1 MAENSILRGELLS
14 KLYLQGEKTIYALRD
29 VSVHVRRGEFVMIC
43 GKSGSGK
50 STLLNMLSGF
60 DTPTTGNV
68 YIDGVDI
75 NEASEKEK
83 CRIRNEKIGFVFQS
97 FNLLPILTAAENI
110 LSPMLIGKREWDKGY
125 FDEITAKL
133 GIAERLHHLPKE
145 LSGGECQ
152 RVAVAR
158 AIIGKPAVL
167 FADEPTGNLDKSSS
181 EELIRLLVLANREF
195 GQTIVM
201 VTHDESLLPIA
212 DTVYRMTDGEIKNV
226 TDEIKRI
233 FS

>member
-1 MAENSILRGELLS
+1 MADNIILRGELLS

-29 VSVHVRRGEFVMIC
+29 VSINVKRGEFVMIC

-60 DTPTTGNV
+60 DTPTTGKV
-68 YIDGVDI
+68 FIDNTDI
-75 NEASEKEK
+75 NDAPEREK

-110 LSPMLIGKREWDKGY
+110 LSPMLIGKREWDKKY
-125 FDEITAKL
+125 FDEVTTKL

-158 AIIGKPAVL
+158 AIIGKPSVL

-181 EELIRLLVLANREF
+181 EELIRLLTLANREF

-212 DTVYRMTDGEIKNV
+212 DTVYRMTDGEIRNV
-226 TDEIKRI
+226 TDEIKKKL
-233 FS
+233 

>member
-1 MAENSILRGELLS
+1 MADHIILRGEVLS

-29 VSVHVRRGEFVMIC
+29 VSINVKSGELVMIC

-60 DTPTTGNV
+60 DTPSTGKV
-68 YIDGVDI
+68 YIDGTDI
-75 NEASEKEK
+75 NDASEREK

-110 LSPMLIGKREWDKGY
+110 LSPMLIGKREWDKQY
-125 FDEITAKL
+125 FDEVTAKL

-167 FADEPTGNLDKSSS
+167 FADEPTGNLDKNSS
-181 EELIRLLVLANREF
+181 EELIRLLTLANREF

-226 TDEIKRI
+226 TDEIERN
-233 FS
+233 

>member
-1 MAENSILRGELLS
+1 MADHITLRGEVLS

-29 VSVHVRRGEFVMIC
+29 VSINVKSGELVMIC

-60 DTPTTGNV
+60 DTPSTGKV
-68 YIDGVDI
+68 YIDGTDI
-75 NEASEKEK
+75 NDASEREK

-110 LSPMLIGKREWDKGY
+110 LSPMLIGKREWDKQY
-125 FDEITAKL
+125 FDEVTAKL
-133 GIAERLHHLPKE
+133 GITERLHHLPKE

-167 FADEPTGNLDKSSS
+167 FADEPTGNLDKNSS
-181 EELIRLLVLANREF
+181 EELIRLLTLANREF

-226 TDEIKRI
+226 TDEIERN
-233 FS
+233 